1 MLQILRTKFVSLIGA
16 NSGEMLNL
24 VTNDTQKLVD
34 AATFFHHGMMIL
46 PGRSISLVCFSV
58 DVLICSI

>member
-1 MLQILRTKFVSLIGA
+1 MLQILRTKFVSLTGA
-16 NSGEMLNL
+16 NSGQMLNL

-34 AATFFHHGMMIL
+34 AATYFHFGMMIL
-46 PGRSISLVCFSV
+46 LGRSISLVCFSI

>member
-1 MLQILRTKFVSLIGA
+1 MLQILRTKFVSLTGA

-34 AATFFHHGMMIL
+34 AATYFHFGIMIL
-46 PGRSISLVCFSV
+46 LGRFIFLECFSV